1 MNQISPEDQ
10 ARVDAIETALLAR
23 WPENRIAP
31 TLERIQALVD
41 ALGSPQLSYPTIHI
55 GGTNG
60 KTTTSRMVDSLLFSM
75 GLRTGRFTSP
85 HLETYR
91 ERIAING
98 EPIEPKE
105 LIFAYNDIAAY
116 FDFIDSKFDNPVS
129 FFEAVTALA
138 FAAFAEH
145 PIDIGIIEVGMG
157 GEWDATN
164 VVQADVS
171 VITPIGLDHME
182 YLGDTL
188 VEIASTKAGII
199 KEGGFAVLSQQEP
212 EVAVELLRK
221 AAEVGADVA
230 REGLEYSVL
239 SRAVAIGGQLVTIQG
254 LKGVYDEIF
263 IPLHG
268 KHQASNAAAALV
280 AVEVFFGENDLDI
293 DAVREGFAQVKSPG
307 RCEVFHRDPTIILDA
322 AHNPHGSIAL
332 VETIESEF
340 TFDEIIGVVGV
351 MGDKD
356 ARGILVNIEKFMDSI
371 IVTKNSS
378 HRALDVSDLEAL
390 AIEIFG
396 PDRVYSS
403 PHLDAALEKA
413 LQDSVRP
420 LSDESLGIVVTG
432 SVVTVGEARTYI
444 KSKFAGKAEK
454 AERKVGDK

>member
-1 MNQISPEDQ
+1 MKNISIEDQ
-10 ARVDAIETALLAR
+10 ERVDAIEAALLAR

-60 KTTTSRMVDSLLFSM
+60 KTTTSRMIDSLLFSM

-98 EPIEPKE
+98 EPIDPKE

-145 PIDIGIIEVGMG
+145 PIDIGVIEVGMG

-164 VVQADVS
+164 VVNAAVS

-182 YLGDTL
+182 YLGNTL

-230 REGLEYSVL
+230 REGLEYSVI
-239 SRAVAIGGQLVTIQG
+239 SRAVAVGGQLVTIQG

-280 AVEVFFGENDLDI
+280 AVEVFFGENELDI

-307 RCEVFHRDPTIILDA
+307 RCEVIHRDPTIILDA

-340 TFDEIIGVVGV
+340 TFDEIIGIVGV

-356 ARGILVNIEKFMDSI
+356 ARGILVNFEKFMDSI

-378 HRALDVSDLEAL
+378 HRAMEVSDLENL

-396 PDRVYSS
+396 ADRVFSA
-403 PHLDAALEKA
+403 LDLEAAIEKA
-413 LQDSVRP
+413 IKDSVRP
-420 LSDESLGIVVTG
+420 LSDETLGIVITG
-432 SVVTVGEARTYI
+432 SVVTVGEARTYVNN
-444 KSKFAGKAEK
+444 KFATKTAG
-454 AERKVGDK
+454 ER